1 MIEPRGIIVRYIYS
15 ACVVTHT
22 PDLRLLHDPWF
33 TDGIYDGSW
42 FQFPEVP
49 DPFERIGDVDMIYVS
64 HIHPDHYDGGF
75 LKRYFARFGVKPV
88 LIADHKPNHLAGKM
102 RADGI
107 APTILEADLV
117 LGRTRVRI
125 VPHRTGH
132 VYDIDSALVL
142 HYEDEAGRTHCVVN
156 ANDII
161 FDVGMRDRLKV
172 AAGEIDILLCGYT
185 GAGPYPQTYFDLDD
199 PRLPGAAAAKKQAFF
214 ERYRSLTGHMAA
226 KVNIP
231 FAGQYL
237 LGGKLAPLNAMRGV
251 ADAAEVLAFDPR
263 AVVLADVGGEI
274 GTVDLVPTATRT
286 KPYESA
292 AMARRVAVI
301 DGAKM
306 KYERLIDAGEVDQLP
321 LRRLLAMAYKKAIGL
336 SNCGEDYFFCIA
348 LPNGRSAMLNAN
360 RNVADGLC
368 FLDPGAELPEPHSE
382 IRVDP
387 RYLFG
392 LLTHIYHWN
401 SAEVGSQYETRRSPD
416 ILNRA
421 AQAFLNFLAV

>member
-1 MIEPRGIIVRYIYS
+1 
-15 ACVVTHT
+15 
-22 PDLRLLHDPWF
+22 
-33 TDGIYDGSW
+33 
-42 FQFPEVP
+42 
-49 DPFERIGDVDMIYVS
+49 
-64 HIHPDHYDGGF
+64 
-75 LKRYFARFGVKPV
+75 
-88 LIADHKPNHLAGKM
+88 
-102 RADGI
+102 
-107 APTILEADLV
+107 
-117 LGRTRVRI
+117 
-125 VPHRTGH
+125 
-132 VYDIDSALVL
+132 
-142 HYEDEAGRTHCVVN
+142 
-156 ANDII
+156 
-161 FDVGMRDRLKV
+161 
-172 AAGEIDILLCGYT
+172 
-185 GAGPYPQTYFDLDD
+185 
-199 PRLPGAAAAKKQAFF
+199 
-214 ERYRSLTGHMAA
+214 LTGHMAA